1 MSTASGMSVLRVD
14 PQVLISTADEF
25 QSSGSQIS
33 VLTEE
38 MMALVTGLSALWE
51 GEAAALYI
59 AKFSALED
67 DIQKMIAMIAEHVSD
82 LQEMAQTYIGA
93 ETTSTEYAESQVGD
107 VII

>member
-51 GEAAALYI
+51 GGRLGPEQLKI
-59 AKFSALED
+59 
-67 DIQKMIAMIAEHVSD
+67 
-82 LQEMAQTYIGA
+82 T
-93 ETTSTEYAESQVGD
+93 
-107 VII
+107 

>member
-25 QSSGSQIS
+25 QASGSQVS

-38 MMALVTGLSALWE
+38 MMALVTGLSSLWE
-51 GEAAALYI
+51 GEAAAMYI
-59 AKFSALED
+59 SKFSALED
-67 DIQKMIAMIAEHVSD
+67 DIQKMVKMIAEHVTD
-82 LQEMAQTYIGA
+82 LQEMAQNYIGA
-93 ETTSTEYAESQVGD
+93 ETTSTEYAESLVGD